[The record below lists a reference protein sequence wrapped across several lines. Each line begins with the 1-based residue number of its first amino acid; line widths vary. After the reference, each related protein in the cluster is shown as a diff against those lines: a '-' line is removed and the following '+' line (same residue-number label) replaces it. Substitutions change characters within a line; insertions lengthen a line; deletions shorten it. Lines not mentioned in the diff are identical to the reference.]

1 MRKFLNSTRVP
12 YGHQIQFYEGI
23 VDELMDDVYQHLVT
37 GKNLPM
43 SLIGMKSLEGEIGH
57 CVLLIPK
64 H

>member
-1 MRKFLNSTRVP
+1 
-12 YGHQIQFYEGI
+12 
-23 VDELMDDVYQHLVT
+23 MDDVYQHLVT

-64 H
+64 HQKKVFV